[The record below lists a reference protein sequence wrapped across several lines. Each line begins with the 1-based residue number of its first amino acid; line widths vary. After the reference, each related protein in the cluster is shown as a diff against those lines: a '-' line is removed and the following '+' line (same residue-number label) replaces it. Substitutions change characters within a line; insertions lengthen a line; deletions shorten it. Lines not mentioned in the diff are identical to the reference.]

1 MNFVWC
7 GILLLIALFTKVEGD
22 FAHEEYKNKRGQI
35 LYLVGIICNIL
46 AILCIL
52 L

>member
-7 GILLLIALFTKVEGD
+7 GILLLIAMFTKIEGD
-22 FAHEEYKNKRGQI
+22 FAHEEGKSKRGFI
-35 LYLVGIICNIL
+35 IYSVGIICNIL

>member
-7 GILLLIALFTKVEGD
+7 GIMLLIAMFCKVEGG
-22 FAHEEYKNKRGQI
+22 FAHDEGKAKRGNI
-35 LYLVGIICNIL
+35 IYLVGIICNIL